1 MDSIPR
7 CISCIAPSAISA
19 VSAGAISD
27 SRNLSRLIAILV
39 LVIAGG
45 IFSGAETALSYCN
58 RTRLKTLAAD
68 GNKAAARVTAV
79 TDSYDKAIVTLLIV
93 INIIHVTCASVS
105 TVLCISLFGEATGS
119 VISTAA
125 LTLIMFLFSET
136 IPKNIAKANSDS
148 YAMGISWLILSLS
161 FVLTPICAFFTFV
174 SNIVKKLLSKGE
186 KAPSM
191 TEDELSDII
200 ESVEED
206 GVLEPE
212 ESKIIRSAIG
222 FGDLR
227 AKDVMTV
234 REDIVAVEHSIAHD
248 ELRSLLIDTKYS
260 RLPVYSGSIDKIT
273 GVLQSIDYIE
283 ATLGGGDAP
292 SIDEYSLP
300 PYRVPPDIKLNPL
313 LEGMTRRHMHL
324 AIVTG
329 IGGTTLGVVTMEDIL
344 RELVGDS
351 SDDEGTSTGEMSAVS
366 EKEADR

>member
-7 CISCIAPSAISA
+7 CFSCITA
-19 VSAGAISD
+19 VTSTSVLSSGFDSGAAL
-27 SRNLSRLIAILV
+27 RRLIVILI

-68 GNKAAARVTAV
+68 GNRAAARVTAV
-79 TDSYDKAIVTLLIV
+79 TEKYDKAIVTLLIV

-105 TVLCISLFGEATGS
+105 TVLCVSLFGEATGS
-119 VISTAA
+119 AVSTVA

-148 YAMGISWLILSLS
+148 FAMGISWLVLSLS
-161 FVLTPICAFFTFV
+161 FVLTPVCALFTFM
-174 SNIVKKLLSKGE
+174 SNILKKLLSRGE

-191 TEDELSDII
+191 TEDEFSDII

-227 AKDVMTV
+227 ARDVMTA
-234 REDIVAVEHSIAHD
+234 REDIVAVEHSIPKD
-248 ELRSLLIDTKYS
+248 ELRTLLLGTKYS
-260 RLPVYSGSIDKIT
+260 RLPVYNADMDKIT

-283 ATLGGGDAP
+283 ATLRGGDAP
-292 SIDEYSLP
+292 SIDEFSLP

-329 IGGTTLGVVTMEDIL
+329 IGGVTLGVVTMEDIL
-344 RELVGDS
+344 RELVGES
-351 SDDEGTSTGEMSAVS
+351 ADDDLATTGETPAVS
-366 EKEADR
+366 ETEVSK